1 MSNSQFNKLK
11 ARIKNGNK
19 VTLKLSS
26 NAADDSN
33 YENGFLDKLLL
44 TNAQTSK
51 LCKVFAENSSA
62 NMKLSK
68 TQLHKIG
75 QSGGSL
81 GRCLGPLL
89 KTGLLLMKNAIESQ
103 AKNVLVSLGLTAA
116 ASATDAA
123 QDKKILGSCRPLD
136 LTSRATTI
144 IISYEEMNDIM
155 KIIKYLE
162 ESGLMIKGVEESIKN
177 EQMMKKKDFSVCF

>member
-1 MSNSQFNKLK
+1 MSNSQSNKLK

-26 NAADDSN
+26 NVVDDSN

-44 TNAQTSK
+44 TNAQVSK
-51 LCKVFAENSSA
+51 LYKVFAENSSA

-81 GRCLGPLL
+81 GRCFGPLL
-89 KTGLLLMKNAIESQ
+89 KAGLLLMKNAIESQ

-116 ASATDAA
+116 
-123 QDKKILGSCRPLD
+123 QDKKIIGSCRPLD

-144 IISYEEMNDIM
+144 IISYIEINDIM
-155 KIIKYLE
+155 KIIKYLQQ
-162 ESGLMIKGVEESIKN
+162 SGLLIKGVEESIKN
-177 EQMMKKKDFSVCF
+177 EAKDKKRISQHAFRYTRH

>member
-51 LCKVFAENSSA
+51 LCKVFPENSSA

-123 QDKKILGSCRPLD
+123 QDKKILGSCRSLD

-177 EQMMKKKDFSVCF
+177 EQKMKKMDFSVCF